1 MARGQVPTIIRALSV
16 ALVLAAI
23 VAQAVTLANAN
34 AFNPTR
40 FFAFFTIQSNLI
52 GVAAFAWLLAGRGAA
67 RSRGLEL
74 LRGAAAV
81 YLTVTFFV
89 VIFLLSGVDVQLQLG
104 WVDFVLHKLFP
115 VIVVLDW
122 IIDPPT
128 IRLTYRDALIWLVY
142 PIAWTLLTII
152 RGAAD
157 GWYPY
162 PFLNPANGGYG
173 QVAVT
178 VVAVTL
184 GFLAIAAITVAIGNA
199 RSGGRW
205 GGLRVSNP

>member
-1 MARGQVPTIIRALSV
+1 MAGAPALTAIRAATV
-16 ALVLAAI
+16 AVVIVAI
-23 VAQAVTLANAN
+23 VAQGAVLVGEG

-52 GVAAFAWLLAGRGAA
+52 GVAAFVLLLLHRRPGRPRWLE
-67 RSRGLEL
+67 S

-115 VIVVLDW
+115 VVFVADYLL
-122 IIDPPT
+122 DPP
-128 IRLTYRDALIWLVY
+128 RSKLTLRDAALWLVY
-142 PIAWTLLTII
+142 PIVWVALTLVRGTI
-152 RGAAD
+152 D

-162 PFLNPANGGYG
+162 PFLDPANGGYG
-173 QVAVT
+173 AVAVT
-178 VVAVTL
+178 VVAITV
-184 GFLAIAAITVAIGNA
+184 GFLVISAIHVWLGNA
-199 RSGGRW
+199 RRPHGPESR
-205 GGLRVSNP
+205 PAT